1 MDLLRARFMK
11 TPFEEEF
18 QKKRKK
24 NTSGITA
31 TTFRFFRYKPGI

>member
-1 MDLLRARFMK
+1 MK

-24 NTSGITA
+24 IHLE
-31 TTFRFFRYKPGI
+31 

>member
-1 MDLLRARFMK
+1 MGLLRARFMK

-24 NTSGITA
+24 IHLE
-31 TTFRFFRYKPGI
+31 